1 MYLNEY
7 LLKSSKDKNIQIII
21 NNLSSA
27 AIEISNK
34 IRNIVDDSDKEKVN
48 TKNVDGDTQKPLDIL
63 SDEILIDFLK
73 KSPVSAYASEEQEGF
88 VDFKNENEFIVFAD
102 PLDGSS
108 NIDVNV
114 SIGTIFSIMSST

>member
-34 IRNIVDDSDKEKVN
+34 IKNIEDDSDK
-48 TKNVDGDTQKPLDIL
+48 
-63 SDEILIDFLK
+63 
-73 KSPVSAYASEEQEGF
+73 
-88 VDFKNENEFIVFAD
+88 
-102 PLDGSS
+102 
-108 NIDVNV
+108 
-114 SIGTIFSIMSST
+114 